1 MDLYAQAGTLLVMAS
16 LFALVAF
23 FASEAVA
30 TGNKVTDEL
39 TIDNTSY
46 SRDSIVTSTSFNVD
60 TKNFKQW
67 VLSTR
72 VQRDIYLIYPST
84 TPPAAS
90 MKQYQHMLVI
100 KENSQLPGDR
110 TLAVDPEPPGTTR
123 YVPNSIKVEQDSGKL
138 LAYVDGFVQ
147 QAQSLYDPSNS
158 KPTNANIRV
167 ETFAESGTGKVIY
180 VCYNQ

>member
-16 LFALVAF
+16 LFVLVAY
-23 FASEAVA
+23 FAAESVA
-30 TGNKVTDEL
+30 TGNKVTNQL
-39 TIDNTSY
+39 TIDDTSY
-46 SRDSIVTSTSFNVD
+46 SRDSIVTSTTFNVD

-72 VQRDIYLIYPST
+72 VQRDVYLIYPSS
-84 TPPAAS
+84 TPPSTS

-110 TLAVDPEPPGTTR
+110 TISIDSEPNGTSR
-123 YVPNSIKVEQDSGKL
+123 FVPNAIKVDLDNGKL
-138 LAYVDGFVQ
+138 LAYVDAFVK
-147 QAQSLYDPSNS
+147 QAQDLYDPSGV
-158 KPTNANIRV
+158 KPTNANVRV
-167 ETFAESGTGKVIY
+167 ETFTDADSGKVIY